1 MISPLAQIESG
12 AVLADDVKV
21 GPFAVIEAGAVI
33 GPGCELA
40 AHAIVRSSA
49 RLAARVRVD
58 SFAVVGGDPQD
69 LTFDRAQATLT
80 QIGEGTILRE
90 HVTVHRGT
98 AASGQTQVGAN
109 CLLMAGAHVAHD
121 CRLEEGVILANGC
134 MLGGHVEVGQ
144 GAFISGGVAVHQ
156 WCRVGAGSMTSGNA
170 VITGDV
176 PPQALAYGRDTL
188 AGLNLIGLR
197 RRAVVAEAIAELK
210 QALRQVYTPG
220 TACETAAQQLLA
232 SGEFTHPIT
241 QAFLTFFLASR
252 RHRFI
257 QPES

>member
-1 MISPLAQIESG
+1 MIHPLAQVESG
-12 AVLADDVKV
+12 AQVAADIAV
-21 GPFAVIEAGAVI
+21 GPFAVIEAGAVV
-33 GPGCELA
+33 GPGCIVA
-40 AHAIVRSSA
+40 AHAIIRGSA

-58 SFAVVGGDPQD
+58 NFAVVGGDPQD
-69 LTFDRAQATLT
+69 ITFDRAQTTLT
-80 QIGEGTILRE
+80 HIGEGTILRE

-98 AASGQTQVGAN
+98 AATGQTRVGAH
-109 CLLMAGAHVAHD
+109 CLLMVGAHVAHD
-121 CRLEEGVILANGC
+121 CVLEEGVILANGC

-176 PPQALAYGRDTL
+176 PPQALAYGRDAL
-188 AGLNLIGLR
+188 AGLNIIGLR
-197 RRAVVAEAIAELK
+197 RRSVNAEAIAELK

-220 TACETAAQQLLA
+220 TSCETAAQQLLA
-232 SGEFTHPIT
+232 SGGFTHPIT
-241 QAFLTFFLASR
+241 QAFLTFFLSSR
-252 RHRFI
+252 RQRFI